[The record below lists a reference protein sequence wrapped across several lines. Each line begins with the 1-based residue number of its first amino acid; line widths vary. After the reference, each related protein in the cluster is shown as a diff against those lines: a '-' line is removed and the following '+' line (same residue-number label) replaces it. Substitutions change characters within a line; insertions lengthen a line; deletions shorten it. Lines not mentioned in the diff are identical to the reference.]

1 MSSFLKSIHV
11 QRFKGIKDAPFD
23 VSAINV
29 FIGANNSGKSSIAQ
43 MIHFGIGIFQSIQ
56 LAARWGN
63 KASVALSLS
72 PTQLHYSPCADLYAL
87 GFGGQ
92 LTEPTESAIDLAL
105 VLSGGEKISL
115 VIRKGR
121 NGNINVAVDNAFAA
135 RKLASLESPFTIYS
149 PGLAGIARSEAFI
162 SNGVLLRTIARGDAN
177 LVLRNILLR
186 LSDDGHQEAWSEF
199 LNDLKQLF
207 GDISIDVKYNA
218 DTDEHIMVAID
229 TCAGNVPIELAGTG
243 ILQAVQILGYV
254 HYFGPSAIILDEPDS
269 HLHPNNQRL
278 LCKLLQGIAEERD
291 TQVFLT
297 THSRHVVDALSGQ
310 ATFLWVRNGTVEKMK
325 QDHDLAVLLD
335 IGALDVKEMLS
346 QSHAQCIVLTEDAL
360 KRGLEVLLESSG
372 APMNKTLIL
381 AYYGC
386 TVPHNLRP
394 LLELIRVSN
403 SSAKIVVHRDRDYL
417 THEECRKWESEIRN
431 MGAEPFLT
439 VGVDIESHFLCAK
452 HLAMLNHK
460 TELEMG
466 ELLQKA
472 TEACRNLSIEKYVN
486 GRTDVAKKT
495 GTFGSLNIGQ
505 MATMAPT
512 LVNDNPERYRHAKTA
527 LKNLRHLY
535 QESTGINLRV
545 IEPSPHI
552 AIKELSTLV
561 KKL

>member
-1 MSSFLKSIHV
+1 MSSSLISVHV
-11 QRFKGIKDAPFD
+11 KRFKGIKDAPFD
-23 VSAINV
+23 VSAINA
-29 FIGANNSGKSSIAQ
+29 FIGANNSGKSTLAQ
-43 MIHFGIGIFQSIQ
+43 IIHFGIGIFQSIE

-63 KASVALSLS
+63 KKSVALSLS

-92 LTEPTESAIDLAL
+92 LIEAPDFAIELAL
-105 VLSGGEKISL
+105 VLSDGEKVSL

-121 NGNINVAVDNAFAA
+121 NGNIHVDVDNVSAA
-135 RKLASLESPFTIYS
+135 RKLASLASPFTIYS

-186 LSDDGHQEAWSEF
+186 LSGNGHQEAWSEF

-207 GDISIDVKYNA
+207 GGINIVVKYDA
-218 DTDEHIMVAID
+218 DTDEHIMVFVD
-229 TCAGNVPIELAGTG
+229 TGAGNVPIELAGTG

-254 HYFGPSAIILDEPDS
+254 HYFRPSTIILDEPDS

-278 LCKLLQGIAEERD
+278 LCKLLQGVAEERD

-360 KRGLEVLLESSG
+360 KRGLEVVLELSG
-372 APMNKTLIL
+372 APMEKTLTL

-386 TVPHNLRP
+386 TAPHNLRP
-394 LLELIRVSN
+394 LLELIRFSN

-417 THEECRKWESEIRN
+417 TDEECREWETEIRN

-452 HLAMLNHK
+452 HLAMLNRK

-472 TEACRNLSIEKYVN
+472 TEACRDLSIEKYVN
-486 GRTDVAKKT
+486 GRTDLAKKT
-495 GTFGSLNIGQ
+495 GTFGSLNLGQ
-505 MATMAPT
+505 MATTAPR
-512 LVNDNPERYRHAKTA
+512 LVGDNPERYRHAKTV
-527 LKNLRHLY
+527 LKTLRHLY
-535 QESTGINLRV
+535 QETTSTNLSV

-552 AIKELSTLV
+552 AVEELSTLV